1 LFSRYLFILVF
12 FNGRLLCFL
21 FSFFFFI
28 EGFVRS
34 RFFFFFFFFWERTR
48 TLVDFMVGPI
58 DVGQGRIRYRI
69 LKLEKK
75 EKPNVKVLFRWV
87 KYFYFL

>member
-1 LFSRYLFILVF
+1 LFSRDLFILVFF

-34 RFFFFFFFFWERTR
+34 RF
-48 TLVDFMVGPI
+48 
-58 DVGQGRIRYRI
+58 
-69 LKLEKK
+69 
-75 EKPNVKVLFRWV
+75 
-87 KYFYFL
+87 YFYFYFIFGKEQEPWWILWWGQLMSDKVEFAIGY